1 MQDSKYFLQS
11 KQAVNVFFQPIKI
24 DRVVILLVFSTI
36 LTIFIEGQVE

>member
-24 DRVVILLVFSTI
+24 DRVVILLVFFHS
-36 LTIFIEGQVE
+36 FNHFHKRAS